1 MTLEEL
7 KALNLPI
14 DGTQETALYVE
25 AAIDWLLD
33 NTILVIDKADLVA
46 SVGNLPAGAKLFICR
61 FYEVMSV
68 GGNGVTSE
76 SIGGM
81 SQAFSTESKTSLLWQ
96 LAKELIGK
104 YLKGQVH
111 SIPNVSK
118 WV

>member
-14 DGTQETALYVE
+14 DADATTCLYVG
-25 AAIDWLLD
+25 AAIDWLVD
-33 NTILVIDKADLVA
+33 NTTLPISKD
-46 SVGNLPAGAKLFICR
+46 NLHESIAALPDGAKLFICKY
-61 FYEVMSV
+61 YEIMSI
-68 GGNGVTSE
+68 GGTGVVSE

-81 SQAFSTESKTSLLWQ
+81 SQAFSTESKASLIWQ
-96 LAKELIGK
+96 AAKELIGT
-104 YLKGQVH
+104 YLKGQVR